1 LERTGDVRRALTEAV
16 GLEPPFHNSLLISQR
31 LAGVRSDINRQYRS
45 HYVLMGLTDS
55 LAVFI
60 AMLLAYQLR
69 FDELLP
75 TLDFWLLLLTVPLI
89 TPVVY
94 LTMRL
99 YRVHQYS
106 TAEEFRRIIVAISL
120 IISATV
126 MISFWSKA
134 SFSRLWMALSWGIGL
149 VLALSVRRLWHWRVR
164 RLRLEGGLT
173 FRTLIVGAN
182 LEAERLAATMSVKEL
197 GFLPIGFV
205 AGGMDELR
213 LDDQR
218 VVGSVG
224 RIRELIRETKAD
236 CVFVASSSVT
246 PEDVV
251 QIMKARR
258 LENVEVRF
266 TANLPTVLSSRL
278 APQTIGGVMT
288 LSVNALQLTRF
299 QAAAKRAC
307 DMLISAF
314 GLLLLLPLFAVV
326 ALAIKATSPGPVV
339 FKQER
344 IGLRGRPFTLRK
356 FRTMVVGA
364 DLLLDNLR
372 DRNEADGP
380 LFKLRQD
387 PRVTRIGGL
396 LRRYSIDELPQLINV
411 LKGEMSLVGPRP
423 PLAEEVALY
432 EEWQLDRL
440 EVRPGITG
448 LWQVSGRSELSFED
462 YVRLDLFYVE
472 NWSIAYDLF
481 ILSKT
486 IPLLVSTR
494 GAY

>member
-1 LERTGDVRRALTEAV
+1 VRRALTETV
-16 GLEPPFHNSLLISQR
+16 GLEPPFHSSLVTSSR
-31 LAGVRSDINRQYRS
+31 LAGVRSDISRQYRS
-45 HYVLMGLTDS
+45 HYILMGLTDS
-55 LAVFI
+55 LAVFS

-106 TAEEFRRIIVAISL
+106 TAEEVRRIIVAISL

-126 MISFWSKA
+126 MVSFWSKA
-134 SFSRLWMALSWGIGL
+134 SFSRMWMLLSWALGL
-149 VLALSVRRLWHWRVR
+149 VLALSVRRLWHWRIR
-164 RLRLEGGLT
+164 RIRLKGKLT

-182 LEAERLAATMSVKEL
+182 LEAERLAATMTTKEL
-197 GFLPIGFV
+197 GFQPVGFV
-205 AGGMDELR
+205 AGSTDALY

-218 VVGSVG
+218 VIGPVG
-224 RIRELIRETKAD
+224 RIRELIRETRAD
-236 CVFVASSSVT
+236 CLFVASSAVT

-288 LSVNALQLTRF
+288 LSVNVLQLTRF
-299 QAAAKRAC
+299 QAAAKRFC
-307 DMLISAF
+307 DILISGF
-314 GLLLLLPLFAVV
+314 GLLLLLPLFAAV
-326 ALAIKATSPGPVV
+326 AVAIKATSPGRVV
-339 FKQER
+339 FRQER
-344 IGLRGRPFTLRK
+344 IGLRGRPFTLLK
-356 FRTMVVGA
+356 FRTMVAGA
-364 DLLLDNLR
+364 DLLLNDLR
-372 DRNEADGP
+372 AQNEADGP

-387 PRVTRIGGL
+387 PRVTKVGAI
-396 LRRYSIDELPQLINV
+396 LRRYSIDELPQLWNV

-423 PLAEEVALY
+423 PLADEVALY
-432 EEWQLDRL
+432 EEWQHDRL

-486 IPLLVSTR
+486 VPLLVSTR

>member
-1 LERTGDVRRALTEAV
+1 MRRALTETV
-16 GLEPPFHNSLLISQR
+16 GLEPPFHSSLLISPR
-31 LAGVRSDINRQYRS
+31 TAGVRSDISRQYRS
-45 HYVLMGLTDS
+45 HYVLMGITDT
-55 LAVFI
+55 LAVFF
-60 AMLLAYQLR
+60 ALLLAYQLR
-69 FDELLP
+69 FDELVP

-126 MISFWSKA
+126 MVSFWSKA
-134 SFSRLWMALSWGIGL
+134 SFSRLWMLLSWGLGL
-149 VLALSVRRLWHWRVR
+149 ILALSVRRLWHWRVR
-164 RLRLEGGLT
+164 RIRLEGKLT
-173 FRTLIVGAN
+173 FRTLIVGSN
-182 LEAERLAATMSVKEL
+182 LEAERLAATMTTKEL
-197 GFLPIGFV
+197 GFQPVGFV
-205 AGGMDELR
+205 SGGMDELR

-218 VVGSVG
+218 VVGPVS

-236 CVFVASSSVT
+236 CLVVASSAVT

-258 LENVEVRF
+258 QENVEVRF

-288 LSVNALQLTRF
+288 LSVNVLQLTRA

-307 DMLISAF
+307 DVLISGL
-314 GLLLLLPLFAVV
+314 GLLALLPLFAVV
-326 ALAIKATSPGPVV
+326 AAAIKLTSPGPVV
-339 FKQER
+339 FRQER
-344 IGLRGRPFTLRK
+344 VGLRGRPFTLLK
-356 FRTMVVGA
+356 FRTMVAGA
-364 DLLLDNLR
+364 DLLLDTLR
-372 DRNEADGP
+372 EQNEADGP

-387 PRVTRIGGL
+387 PRVTRVGAI
-396 LRRYSIDELPQLINV
+396 LRRSSIDELPQLWNV

-423 PLAEEVALY
+423 PLAGEVALY
-432 EEWQLDRL
+432 EEWQHDRL

-486 IPLLVSTR
+486 VPLLVSTR

>member
-1 LERTGDVRRALTEAV
+1 MRRALTETV
-16 GLEPPFHNSLLISQR
+16 GLEPPFHSSLVTSSR
-31 LAGVRSDINRQYRS
+31 LAGVRSDISRQYRS
-45 HYVLMGLTDS
+45 HYILMGLTDS
-55 LAVFI
+55 LAVFS

-106 TAEEFRRIIVAISL
+106 TAEEVRRIIVAISL

-126 MISFWSKA
+126 MVSFWSKA
-134 SFSRLWMALSWGIGL
+134 SFSRMWMLLSWALGL
-149 VLALSVRRLWHWRVR
+149 VLALSVRRLWHWRIR
-164 RLRLEGGLT
+164 RMRLKGKLT

-182 LEAERLAATMSVKEL
+182 LEAERLAATMTTKEL
-197 GFLPIGFV
+197 GFQAVGFV
-205 AGGMDELR
+205 AGSMDALY

-218 VVGSVG
+218 VVGPVG
-224 RIRELIRETKAD
+224 RIRELIRETRAD
-236 CVFVASSSVT
+236 CLFVASSAVT

-288 LSVNALQLTRF
+288 LSVNVLQLTRF
-299 QAAAKRAC
+299 QAAAKRFC
-307 DMLISAF
+307 DILISGF
-314 GLLLLLPLFAVV
+314 GLLLLLPLFAAV
-326 ALAIKATSPGPVV
+326 AVAIKATSPGRVV
-339 FKQER
+339 FRQER
-344 IGLRGRPFTLRK
+344 MGLRGRPFTLLK
-356 FRTMVVGA
+356 FRTMVAGA
-364 DLLLDNLR
+364 DLLLNDLR
-372 DRNEADGP
+372 AQNEADGP

-387 PRVTRIGGL
+387 PRVTKVGAI
-396 LRRYSIDELPQLINV
+396 LRRYSIDELPQLWNV

-423 PLAEEVALY
+423 PLADEVALY
-432 EEWQLDRL
+432 EEWQHDRL

-486 IPLLVSTR
+486 VPLLVSAR

>member
-1 LERTGDVRRALTEAV
+1 LTETV
-16 GLEPPFHNSLLISQR
+16 GLEPPFHSSLLISPR
-31 LAGVRSDINRQYRS
+31 LAGARSDISRQYRS
-45 HYVLMGLTDS
+45 HYVLMGVTDT
-55 LAVFI
+55 LAVFA
-60 AMLLAYQLR
+60 AMVLAYQLR
-69 FDELLP
+69 FDRLLP
-75 TLDFWLLLLTVPLI
+75 TVDFWLLLLTVPLI
-89 TPVVY
+89 TPLVY

-106 TAEEFRRIIVAISL
+106 TAEEFRRIIVSVSL

-126 MISFWSKA
+126 MVSFWSKA
-134 SFSRLWMALSWGIGL
+134 SFSRLWMLLSWGLGL
-149 VLALSVRRLWHWRVR
+149 ILALTVRRLWHWRVR
-164 RLRLEGGLT
+164 RIRLEGKLT

-182 LEAERLAATMSVKEL
+182 LEAERLAATMQVREL
-197 GFLPIGFV
+197 GFEPVGFV
-205 AGGMDELR
+205 AGGMDAVP
-213 LDDQR
+213 LDDTR
-218 VVGSVG
+218 VLGPVA
-224 RIRELIRETKAD
+224 RIRELIRETQAD
-236 CVFVASSSVT
+236 CLFVASSAVT

-258 LENVEVRF
+258 QESVEVRF

-288 LSVNALQLTRF
+288 LSVNVLQLTRA

-307 DMLISAF
+307 DVVVSAL
-314 GLLLLLPLFAVV
+314 GLLVLLPLFAVV
-326 ALAIKATSPGPVV
+326 AAAIKATSPGPVI
-339 FKQER
+339 FRQER
-344 IGLRGRPFTLRK
+344 VGLRGRPFTLLK
-356 FRTMVVGA
+356 FRTMCAGA
-364 DLLLDNLR
+364 DLMLEDLR

-380 LFKLRQD
+380 LFKLRED
-387 PRVTRIGGL
+387 PRVTRVGAV
-396 LRRYSIDELPQLINV
+396 LRRYSIDELPQLWNV

-423 PLAEEVALY
+423 PLAGEVALY

-486 IPLLVSTR
+486 VPLLVSTR

>member
-16 GLEPPFHNSLLISQR
+16 GLEPPFHNSLLISPR

-55 LAVFI
+55 LAVFV

-164 RLRLEGGLT
+164 RMRLEGGLT

-307 DMLISAF
+307 DVLFSGL

-380 LFKLRQD
+380 LFKLRKD